1 VASIETVIN
10 TCVVSE
16 LSSLLLGWEWTQQ
29 VNLLSDLRYYRYYI
43 PGPHGNLNEL
53 PVPGPIT
60 EAEAEVEFAMEGEIA
75 MGAAVIREE
84 TLMAE
89 EAPTALRG
97 DEGHG
102 DEEYELGELASV
114 DASATGDETISDTEF
129 FADAV
134 SHQSSDDDLY
144 HINRLAE
151 GRELGVGGKE

>member
-1 VASIETVIN
+1 VAYIKTAIN
-10 TCVVSE
+10 TCVVSK

-29 VNLLSDLRYYRYYI
+29 VNLLSNLGNYRYYI

-60 EAEAEVEFAMEGEIA
+60 EADVETEFAMEGEIA
-75 MGAAVIREE
+75 MGEAVIREE

-102 DEEYELGELASV
+102 DEGCELRELASV
-114 DASATGDETISDTEF
+114 DASATGDETISDAEF

-134 SHQSSDDDLY
+134 SH
-144 HINRLAE
+144 
-151 GRELGVGGKE
+151 

>member
-1 VASIETVIN
+1 
-10 TCVVSE
+10 
-16 LSSLLLGWEWTQQ
+16 
-29 VNLLSDLRYYRYYI
+29 LSDLGNYRYYI

-53 PVPGPIT
+53 PVPRPIT
-60 EAEAEVEFAMEGEIA
+60 NAKAEMEFSMEGEIA

-102 DEEYELGELASV
+102 DKKCELGELASV
-114 DASATGDETISDTEF
+114 DASATGDKTISDAEF

-134 SHQSSDDDLY
+134 FYQSSDDDLLPY
-144 HINRLAE
+144 
-151 GRELGVGGKE
+151 

>member
-1 VASIETVIN
+1 VAGVETAID

-16 LSSLLLGWEWTQQ
+16 LSSLLLGREWTQQ
-29 VNLLSDLRYYRYYI
+29 VNLLSDLGNYRYYI
-43 PGPHGNLNEL
+43 PGPHGNLNGL
-53 PVPGPIT
+53 PVPGPIA
-60 EAEAEVEFAMEGEIA
+60 EAEAETEFA

-84 TLMAE
+84 TLLAE

-102 DEEYELGELASV
+102 DEKCELGELASI
-114 DASATGDETISDTEF
+114 DASATGDETISDAEF

-144 HINRLAE
+144 YY
-151 GRELGVGGKE
+151 

>member
-1 VASIETVIN
+1 MELARVKIDGGSLHNLLPRSIASRLRLPLHFGSSIRVRVANCTALTDQYCRLTIKVASIETVIN

-29 VNLLSDLRYYRYYI
+29 VNLLSDLRNDRYYI

-60 EAEAEVEFAMEGEIA
+60 EAEAEMEFAMEGEIA

-97 DEGHG
+97 
-102 DEEYELGELASV
+102 
-114 DASATGDETISDTEF
+114 
-129 FADAV
+129 
-134 SHQSSDDDLY
+134 
-144 HINRLAE
+144 
-151 GRELGVGGKE
+151 